1 MGVVDAT
8 FDHPLKLEE
17 HSSAALAG
25 GIMMHGYQCGMLW
38 GAALAAGA
46 RAYQLYG
53 PGPQAEAIAII
64 ASQRAVDAFRAR
76 TRGEID
82 CSEVT
87 HMNWQEANRTLPIL
101 KFLIKGG
108 PVYCFRMAAGYAPKA
123 FNEINN
129 AFSKNHFEAPSQPVS
144 CASMLAEKM
153 GVSEMHAVM
162 AAGLAGGIGLS
173 GGGCGALGAAIWII
187 TMESGEIEMD
197 GFEYKHPKAQALI
210 DRFIKTTD
218 YEFECSKIVGRKFED
233 VGDHA
238 SYLHDGGCSKIIEAL
253 AISPIVV

>member
-1 MGVVDAT
+1 MGVVDAS
-8 FDHPLKLEE
+8 FDHPLKVEE
-17 HSSAALAG
+17 HAAAPLAG

-46 RAYQLYG
+46 RAYQLHG
-53 PGPQAEAIAII
+53 PGPQAETAAIV

-76 TRGEID
+76 TKGEID

-87 HMNWQEANRTLPIL
+87 HMNWQEANQALPII
-101 KFLIKGG
+101 KFFIKGG
-108 PVYCFRMAAGYAPKA
+108 PVFCFRMAAGYARDA
-123 FNEINN
+123 FNEIDDT
-129 AFSKNHFEAPSQPVS
+129 FSGNHFETPSPPVS
-144 CASMLAEKM
+144 CASVLAEKM
-153 GVSEMHAVM
+153 GASELHIAM

-187 TMESGEIEMD
+187 TMDGGEIEMD

-210 DRFIKTTD
+210 DQFIKASD
-218 YEFECSKIVGRKFED
+218 YEFECSKIVGREFED

-238 SYLHDGGCSKIIEAL
+238 SYMHDGGCSEIIEAL
-253 AISPIVV
+253 AIA

>member
-1 MGVVDAT
+1 MGVVDAS
-8 FDHPLKLEE
+8 FDHPLKYEE
-17 HSSAALAG
+17 HASAPLAG

-46 RAYQLYG
+46 RADQLHG
-53 PGPQAEAIAII
+53 PGSQAETAAII
-64 ASQRAVDAFRAR
+64 ASQRLVESFRAR
-76 TRGEID
+76 TKNEID

-87 HMNWQEANRTLPIL
+87 HMNWQEANQVLPIL
-101 KFLIKGG
+101 KFFIKGG
-108 PVYCFRMAAGYAPKA
+108 PAYCFRMAAGYAPEA
-123 FNEINN
+123 YNEINN
-129 AFSKNHFEAPSQPVS
+129 TFLENQFEVPSSPIS
-144 CASMLAEKM
+144 CATMLAEKM
-153 GVSEMHAVM
+153 GVSEMHALM

-187 TMESGEIEMD
+187 TMDSGDIVMD

-218 YEFECSKIVGRKFED
+218 YEFECSAIVGREFED

-238 SYLHDGGCSKIIEAL
+238 AYLRDGGCSNIIEAL
-253 AISPIVV
+253 AA